1 MTNYFIKIFF
11 IISILIGNTCN
22 TFGQNFAEI
31 GTEWY
36 YHEGFAFSGDV
47 DYIKFVSEKDTVI
60 NSIACKKI
68 SKRHKIECLN
78 RNEVEYIYSINDTVY
93 YYEPSINDFQI
104 LYDFNSEP
112 NDHWEISINI
122 GSSQNDSLQVFVDS
136 VASRNINGTDLKE
149 MFVTINLIGQEKSYN
164 TTFIE
169 RIGDI
174 NYMFYW
180 YNWAIATCDVNW
192 TRGLQCFQDS
202 LIGLYSTGL
211 AESCDYSSTNTEH
224 GIGLDNIIKIYPN
237 PASNFINI
245 EFCNDLDHE
254 LQLIGITGEIMS
266 TKTSGSQ
273 IQLDLSSLSDGIYLL
288 KIKHENQI
296 ISTNKIVKK

>member
-1 MTNYFIKIFF
+1 MTNYFIKTFF
-11 IISILIGNTCN
+11 IISILICDIGISYC
-22 TFGQNFAEI
+22 QNFAEI

-60 NSIACKKI
+60 NSVPCKKI
-68 SKRHKIECLN
+68 IKRHKIECLN

-112 NDHWEISINI
+112 NEHWEISINI
-122 GSSQNDSLQVFVDS
+122 GSSQNDSIQVFVDS
-136 VASRNINGTDLKE
+136 VASRNINGTELKE
-149 MFVTINLIGQEKSYN
+149 MFVTINLIGQEISYS
-164 TTFIE
+164 TSFIE

-211 AESCDYSSTNTEH
+211 AESCDYSSTNIEP
-224 GIGLDNIIKIYPN
+224 GIGLDNNIKIYPN
-237 PASNFINI
+237 PTSNFINI
-245 EFCNDLDHE
+245 ELCNDFDIE
-254 LQLIGITGEIMS
+254 IQLIGIVGEIIS

-273 IQLDLSSLSDGIYLL
+273 FQLDLRSLPDGIYLM